1 MQFPARAIDK
11 AAAVLRNG
19 GVVVM
24 PTDTLYGVLGSA
36 LRPSVVTRIYRL
48 RRRNPK
54 KPMIILIADPREVR
68 RFGVP
73 IDARMRRMF
82 RKYWPGK
89 VSMVLR
95 IKRWRPGIQSKD
107 KSRYLHRGTG
117 TVAFRVPKPKWLR
130 ELLQKTGP
138 LVAPSA
144 NFEGDPPARTV
155 REARRY
161 FGTAVDYYL
170 DGGRRAGK
178 ASTILAFRGNTAVI
192 LRK

>member
-36 LRPSVVTRIYRL
+36 LRRSVVTRIYRL
-48 RRRNPK
+48 RRRNPN
-54 KPMIILIADPREVR
+54 KPMIVLIADPREVR
-68 RFGVP
+68 RFGVR
-73 IDARMRRMF
+73 IDARMRRIF
-82 RKYWPGK
+82 QKYWPGK

-95 IKRWRPGIQSKD
+95 IKRRRPGIQSKD
-107 KSRYLHRGTG
+107 QFRYLHRGTG

-130 ELLQKTGP
+130 ELLRKTGP

-161 FGTAVDYYL
+161 FGAAVDYYL
-170 DGGRRAGK
+170 DGGRRAAK
-178 ASTILAFRGNTAVI
+178 ASTILAFQGNTVVI